1 MDLIKVASSNIDS
14 IGFDD
19 NGLIIRFKSGSMYQY
34 GDVDL
39 ALYNEF
45 LNSESKGKFFNTK
58 IKSKTYIKVG

>member
-14 IGFDD
+14 IGFDE
-19 NGLIIRFKSGSMYQY
+19 NGLTVRFKSGSMYQY

-39 ALYNEF
+39 AMYNEF

-58 IKSKTYIKVG
+58 IKNKTYVKVG